1 MHLGGSDHFLGE
13 NFPPKWPVC
22 NTARVCGRQSL
33 RTNVYRLNI
42 HKSNTI
48 WEVLQYLSSMP
59 WRSSLKPRDDTS
71 PIAALLQLVTRILST
86 KSTDD
91 LVDKLLF
98 YEDDLPI
105 PTSLRSEIIS
115 WHRKWRN
122 VQHDARPDN
131 FVEAAK
137 QADWDFYPN
146 VRKLLIIGCTLPV
159 GSCEAERSFSFF
171 RRIKTCLRKN
181 IWEELGSPP
190 YH

>member
-1 MHLGGSDHFLGE
+1 MQHC
-13 NFPPKWPVC
+13 PC
-22 NTARVCGRQSL
+22 L
-33 RTNVYRLNI
+33 RTSVTSHEHIPAEYTP
-42 HKSNTI
+42 K
-48 WEVLQYLSSMP
+48 QYYL
-59 WRSSLKPRDDTS
+59 RSVAIPFINALKEQLETRFSRDDTS
-71 PIAALLQLVTRILST
+71 PIAALLQLVPRILST

-105 PTSLRSEIIS
+105 PTSLRSEVIL
-115 WHRKWRN
+115 WHRKWCN
-122 VQHDARPDN
+122 VKQDARPDN